1 MQTRPRHPRT
11 LHPVVAWSKL
21 NPDTDFEAW
30 KGRCKDGGDDYR
42 RTKPWCEAEEYVEAR
57 LGKYKA
63 ELKVWQTKFPEH
75 ERLYQDM
82 LTIRQL
88 RIEDE
93 EIEDEI
99 REAQAEMEKQQKLM
113 ERKGEQRA
121 RIANRLHDTKRHCN
135 GDVSLDVRDEDESS
149 SGSDEE

>member
-1 MQTRPRHPRT
+1 MQPRPRRPRT
-11 LHPVVAWSKL
+11 LHPFVAWSKL

-42 RTKPWCEAEEYVEAR
+42 RTESWCKAEEYVEAR
-57 LGKYKA
+57 LENYKA
-63 ELKVWQTKFPEH
+63 ELKIWQTKFPKH

-82 LTIRQL
+82 CTIKQL

-99 REAQAEMEKQQKLM
+99 REAQVEMEKQQKIL
-113 ERKGEQRA
+113 ERKAEQRA
-121 RIANRLHDTKRHCN
+121 RIENRIHDTKRRYN
-135 GDVSLDVRDEDESS
+135 GDASLNVRDEDESS